1 MSFFGKLSGNPDER
15 ALESIARNLEAVL
28 NAKRGH
34 AGAVEVFGIGGYD
47 GIHATK
53 PFIGAL
59 SQEMLEQV
67 KRHEPRLTEPQLT
80 LIGRDRALWVRFR
93 LSGRCQ
99 GEACSFAILF
109 HSVFRSVR
117 VLPAA

>member
-1 MSFFGKLSGNPDER
+1 MSFYGKLSGNPDEP

-47 GIHATK
+47 GTYATK

-59 SQEMLEQV
+59 TQEMLEQV
-67 KRHEPRLTEPQLT
+67 KRYEPRLTEPQLT
-80 LIGRDRALWVRFR
+80 LMGRDRAMWVRFR
-93 LSGRCQ
+93 LSGRCH
-99 GEACSFAILF
+99 GEPCSFAILF
-109 HSVFRSVR
+109 HSILRSVR